1 MGNAD
6 LEQYYIECLRKDIEK
21 EIGRSI
27 CTYSDFDFLSLR
39 LRERIPDAPS
49 VSTLKRLW
57 AYVTNSSMRSRS
69 TLNALAR
76 FLGHADWPSYIGSAD
91 FPGGQT
97 LSQE

>member
-39 LRERIPDAPS
+39 LRERIPD
-49 VSTLKRLW
+49 VR
-57 AYVTNSSMRSRS
+57 VCRRS
-69 TLNALAR
+69 NGC
-76 FLGHADWPSYIGSAD
+76 GH
-91 FPGGQT
+91 T
-97 LSQE
+97 